1 MGEDVLLENSA
12 IFASSGHV
20 SEVHIVLHG
29 YSSHC
34 GSSQNLKNLVSN
46 GNGIFGKPYF
56 TLTFRLP
63 GLFSASTSLSSTET
77 VSTLAPEPPLSPAI
91 STSMSGSP
99 V

>member
-1 MGEDVLLENSA
+1 MGKNVLLEDSA
-12 IFASSGHV
+12 ILASSGHV
-20 SEVHIVLHG
+20 SEVHIVLHC

-34 GSSQNLKNLVSN
+34 GSSQHLKNLDSK
-46 GNGIFGKPYF
+46 GMFGKPYF
-56 TLTFRLP
+56 TSTFRLP